1 MNNLGIT
8 LLKIVVLAGGAVAGA
23 LLSRWVDE
31 ALQSRADVR
40 SDYYKTRY
48 AQGLTPVETPRPATE
63 E

>member
-1 MNNLGIT
+1 MSNLGIA
-8 LLKIVVLAGGAVAGA
+8 LLKIAALASGAVVGA

-31 ALQSRADVR
+31 ALQSRADER
-40 SDYYKTRY
+40 SDYHKTRY

>member
-1 MNNLGIT
+1 MNNFGIT
-8 LLKIVVLAGGAVAGA
+8 LLKIVALAGGAVAGA

-31 ALQSRADVR
+31 ALQSHTDVH
-40 SDYYKTRY
+40 SEYHKTRY

>member
-1 MNNLGIT
+1 MNNFGIT
-8 LLKIVVLAGGAVAGA
+8 LLKIAALAGGAVAGA

-31 ALQSRADVR
+31 ALQSRTGER
-40 SDYYKTRY
+40 SDNHKTRY